1 MNSTSKLFVC
11 ERCDKTF
18 RSLRDLD
25 VHKARTKT
33 HDYVKRNEHNEVVY
47 ECDVCNHEFKYAG
60 NLVAHRKNFKHESKN
75 SEERNHPTYFLKYT
89 TLSPLPFKKF
99 ARNCYHS
106 TRVVVIEVKRRWKSK
121 LKNVFFR
128 MKTS

>member
-1 MNSTSKLFVC
+1 MSSTGKLFVC

-33 HDYVKRNEHNEVVY
+33 HDYVKRNQHNEVVY
-47 ECDVCNHEFKYAG
+47 KCDVCNHEFKYAA

-75 SEERNHPTYFLKYT
+75 LEDRNHPTVVVSTTLAFLKVHDAITAAFKENSRGIVT
-89 TLSPLPFKKF
+89 TLRES
-99 ARNCYHS
+99 
-106 TRVVVIEVKRRWKSK
+106 W
-121 LKNVFFR
+121 
-128 MKTS
+128 